1 MAKKRVNTLSMLK
14 IEDGNNVESLL
25 QSSPQVIEE
34 MAKENKEDFI
44 SKNDK
49 PIESNKQTENSQGE
63 TDINEEKE
71 GTKKRRTTVKDFL
84 ERPNNFV
91 KEKTENLSVNVS
103 QRNLLKLLATL
114 EGSQV
119 NILVYNILDD
129 FLEKYDIKELANMI
143 ERTKKKLAK

>member
-49 PIESNKQTENSQGE
+49 PIESNKQTENSQWE